1 MRCFV
6 WLTLCL
12 GLVGCHD
19 HLKSGA
25 PVQRFD
31 YPDAGVSCWL
41 YKPDTELE
49 GSLSCVRVAL

>member
-19 HLKSGA
+19 HLESGA
-25 PVQRFD
+25 PIQRFD
-31 YPDAGVSCWL
+31 YPDAGVSCWVVAHD
-41 YKPDTELE
+41 YAPTAI
-49 GSLSCVRVAL
+49 SCVRVAP